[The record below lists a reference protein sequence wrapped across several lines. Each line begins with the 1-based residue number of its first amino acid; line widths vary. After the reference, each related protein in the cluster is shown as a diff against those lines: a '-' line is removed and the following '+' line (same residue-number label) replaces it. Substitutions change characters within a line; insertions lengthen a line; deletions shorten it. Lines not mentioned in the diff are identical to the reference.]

1 MTAPRL
7 TDAEIEYDVTALE
20 VWGTTEMDS
29 RRARAI
35 RQLQADLAEANAK
48 IAGFHALLAECEADN
63 ATKDGAK

>member
-7 TDAEIEYDVTALE
+7 TDEEIEYVATTLEEWGETPGDAL
-20 VWGTTEMDS
+20 
-29 RRARAI
+29 RAQAI

-48 IAGFHALLAECEADN
+48 IAGLHALLAECEADN